1 MLCTIHSVADVAE
14 TSDAT
19 SSVVV
24 IAVALA
30 RMLFILRSYLTG
42 SLTASAAAP
51 VAMLADYIVIIAAS
65 TIAAIAVTLDCY

>member
-30 RMLFILRSYLTG
+30 RMLLILRSYLTG